1 MSDAYGPANEEESIA
16 TIEAALATGVRHFDT
31 ADVYGDGHNETLL
44 GRVLAGRRQDV
55 FLATKFGFVGDEH
68 GQVRVDGRPERVQRA
83 CEASLRRLGTE
94 VIDLYY
100 LHRRDESVAI
110 EETVGAMADLVR
122 AGKVRYL
129 GLSEVSAETLRRAA
143 AVHPIAALQ
152 SEYSLF
158 TRDPERSV
166 LPVCRELDTVLVA
179 FSPLGRGLLTGKVT
193 SRAHLAS
200 GDYRRDMP
208 RFAEGNLQKNL
219 ALVEVLRVMAL
230 AKNAT
235 AAQVALAW
243 LLAQGPDIL
252 PIPGMKRLS
261 HLQDNLGAPDIQLT
275 PEDLAQLA
283 TISDAVQGPRHNQ
296 HNLAF
301 IEDP

>member
-1 MSDAYGPANEEESIA
+1 MEHRRIPADLCTPRIGCGCWGMSDAYGPADEEESIA
-16 TIEAALATGVRHFDT
+16 TIEAALAAGVRHFDT

-110 EETVGAMADLVR
+110 EETVGAL
-122 AGKVRYL
+122 
-129 GLSEVSAETLRRAA
+129 
-143 AVHPIAALQ
+143 
-152 SEYSLF
+152 
-158 TRDPERSV
+158 
-166 LPVCRELDTVLVA
+166 
-179 FSPLGRGLLTGKVT
+179 
-193 SRAHLAS
+193 
-200 GDYRRDMP
+200 
-208 RFAEGNLQKNL
+208 
-219 ALVEVLRVMAL
+219 
-230 AKNAT
+230 
-235 AAQVALAW
+235 
-243 LLAQGPDIL
+243 
-252 PIPGMKRLS
+252 
-261 HLQDNLGAPDIQLT
+261 DIQLT